1 MSDLPDS
8 IAADVRAVLDSLGPA
23 PTGAPTPAASRQRLI
38 DETPAMW
45 PQPEPVDEVADV
57 VVPSPDG
64 GVPARRY
71 RAGAQDGPVVV
82 FLHGGGWMSGDL
94 DTHDGLCRAI
104 AVRAG
109 ATVLSVDYRRTPE
122 HRFPAALDDAI
133 AATQWLATETGRA
146 PIVMGDSSGA
156 TLALGVALAARREA
170 AAPAASASS
179 AAAAPALSAAP
190 PQPAG
195 MVLLYPPLE
204 PRTDSPSHAR
214 FADGPRLTQAAMAWF
229 WREYLGAAD
238 TDDELAAPARA
249 SDLQGLPPTLIALA
263 DHDPLHDEGA
273 DFARHLASA
282 GVEVETIAPAGMVHG
297 FARLQETAG
306 AQLVL
311 DAVAA
316 AVLRWT
322 AARAG

>member
-1 MSDLPDS
+1 MSDLPDT
-8 IAADVRAVLDSLGPA
+8 IAADVRAVLDGLGPA
-23 PTGAPTPAASRQRLI
+23 PTGAPTAAASRQRLI

-45 PQPEPVDEVADV
+45 PHPEPVDEIADV
-57 VVPSPDG
+57 LVPSPDG

-71 RAGAQDGPVVV
+71 RAGATDGPVVV
-82 FLHGGGWMSGDL
+82 FFHGGGWMSGDL

-109 ATVLSVDYRRTPE
+109 ATVLAVDYRRTPE

-133 AATQWLATETGRA
+133 AATRWLAAETGRA

-156 TLALGVALAARREA
+156 TLALGVALAARRA
-170 AAPAASASS
+170 AAQ
-179 AAAAPALSAAP
+179 
-190 PQPAG
+190 QPAG
-195 MVLLYPPLE
+195 IVLIYPPLE
-204 PRTDSPSHAR
+204 PRTDSPSHVR

-229 WREYLGAAD
+229 WREYLGAQD

-249 SDLQGLPPTLIALA
+249 SDLRGLPPTLIALA

-273 DFARHLASA
+273 DFARRLAAA

-316 AVLRWT
+316 ATRRWT
-322 AARAG
+322 AERAG